1 MRKGTSLGQ
10 MSSKRLE
17 MISTAIV
24 GVLVQASRIEDALST
39 KLGLYGVESV
49 PFDEEQVEWLI
60 MKLHKPMT
68 LPASSI
74 TERMPSKY
82 ELHPQQVTK
91 QVRRLDRTGKLP
103 VPLVE
108 TKRHARIEFSLGV
121 PDITKNQLFS
131 V

>member
-10 MSSKRLE
+10 MSSKRLD

-49 PFDEEQVEWLI
+49 PFNDEQVEWLI
-60 MKLHKPMT
+60 NKICKPMT

-74 TERMPSKY
+74 NDRLPNKY

-91 QVRRLDRTGKLP
+91 QVRRLKRHGYFPANLKE
-103 VPLVE
+103 V
-108 TKRHARIEFSLGV
+108 KRHARLEFVLT
-121 PDITKNQLFS
+121 PDITKSQLFLA
-131 V
+131 